1 MEELIVRVN
10 NLIDTID
17 NSDIVKEVKIAN
29 ERVMNDKLL
38 LKLLDDYSKTQDEK
52 IKRKIISNDLFQEYK
67 LKETDLNIMIMF
79 INQKLKTISKERSC
93 KRWKW

>member
-93 KRWKW
+93 KR

>member
-10 NLIDTID
+10 NLIDKID
-17 NSDIVKEVKIAN
+17 NSDIVKDIKISN
-29 ERVMNDKLL
+29 ERVMNDKSL
-38 LKLLDDYSKTQDEK
+38 LKLLEEYNKTQDEK

-93 KRWKW
+93 KR

>member
-1 MEELIVRVN
+1 
-10 NLIDTID
+10 
-17 NSDIVKEVKIAN
+17 
-29 ERVMNDKLL
+29 MNDKLL

-93 KRWKW
+93 KR